1 MSRRAPFVWQH
12 AASFSW
18 LNLNRLS
25 SASQIDQ
32 STNGTMSNLSLHC
45 LQQANR
51 ANTGGRV
58 VLKDQLS
65 VLKIISIF
73 LLKSEKGSNMSL
85 QSKACLPAVKMLLT
99 LKCSMSNVE
108 DFSALSPDLKL
119 LLEIIS
125 ISNEIYATGPPLN
138 TVGDTALNII
148 LRNTALKSRKAE
160 YYKMTSSVRRKKH
173 TSDN

>member
-1 MSRRAPFVWQH
+1 MAYKALSLCLDGLL
-12 AASFSW
+12 SFGSII
-18 LNLNRLS
+18 LLAEFEPALVCQSNRS
-25 SASQIDQ
+25 V
-32 STNGTMSNLSLHC
+32 NGTMSNLSLHC

-58 VLKDQLS
+58 VLKEQLS
-65 VLKIISIF
+65 VLKIINIF

-108 DFSALSPDLKL
+108 EFSALSPDLKL

-125 ISNEIYATGPPLN
+125 ASNETCN
-138 TVGDTALNII
+138 
-148 LRNTALKSRKAE
+148 KSPSLHCR
-160 YYKMTSSVRRKKH
+160 
-173 TSDN
+173 

>member
-1 MSRRAPFVWQH
+1 MAYKALSLCLDGLL
-12 AASFSW
+12 SFGSII
-18 LNLNRLS
+18 LLAEFEPALVCQSNRS
-25 SASQIDQ
+25 V
-32 STNGTMSNLSLHC
+32 NGTMSNLSLHC

-58 VLKDQLS
+58 VLKEQLS
-65 VLKIISIF
+65 VLKIINIF

-108 DFSALSPDLKL
+108 EFSALSPDLKL

-125 ISNEIYATGPPLN
+125 VSNEIYATSLPLY
-138 TVGDTALNII
+138 TVGDTALIII
-148 LRNTALKSRKAE
+148 LRNTDMQSTTK
-160 YYKMTSSVRRKKH
+160 
-173 TSDN
+173 